1 MIIVASLLMSL
12 AFGETFDVYVS
23 PMKIIDQTTSGRVS
37 LNHDRQAPF
46 YYTSNYA
53 RLAKAP
59 NGHGGYHAIQNNYD
73 DIRVYNHDT
82 IKFVHNDCDYLFRPL
97 ACSVQNGHYY
107 VEAIVTFNDSQMIV
121 RTTLYDKDATI
132 INSTSRTDE
141 MQVHWIRQQEITVIE
156 SEGRGGRQRM
166 THYGKEELPLKWE
179 IPYQLLQSHIQQSV
193 MGLWV
198 GIKID

>member
-1 MIIVASLLMSL
+1 MITIVSLLVGL

-23 PMKIIDQTTSGRVS
+23 PMKFVDQTTSGRVS

-53 RLAKAP
+53 RLAKAS
-59 NGHGGYHAIQNNYD
+59 NGRGGYHSIKNNYD

-82 IKFVHNDCDYLFRPL
+82 IKFIHDDCSYLFGPL
-97 ACSVQNGHYY
+97 ECSVKNGHYY
-107 VEAIVTFNDSQMIV
+107 VETIVTFNDDQMVV
-121 RTTLYDKDATI
+121 RTTLYDKDATV
-132 INSTSRTDE
+132 INTSSRTDE
-141 MQVHWIRQQEITVIE
+141 MQVNWIRQQEITVIE
-156 SEGRGGRQRM
+156 SEGRGGKQKL

-179 IPYQLLQSHIQQSV
+179 IPYQLLQNHVQQAV
-193 MGLWV
+193 MGLWL